1 VVNPDWWQR
10 GVVYQLYLR
19 SFADSN
25 GDGVGDLT
33 GVIGR
38 LDHLNDGTPGSLGVD
53 AILLSPMYPSP
64 GFDVG
69 YDVADYR
76 AIDPTFGTMDD
87 FTGLL
92 EAAHRRGA
100 AVIVDLVMN
109 HTSHLHPWFVASRES
124 RTGPFADWYLWRDP
138 VRRGWRGRRRRPNN
152 WVSFFGGSAWTWDP
166 GRGQFYLHTFLP
178 QQPDLNWRSPEVRA
192 AMLDMIRHWL
202 DRGVDGFRL
211 DVFNVFFK
219 DRELTSNPRR
229 WPGGI
234 RSWDRQRHLHNK
246 DQPELNEFL
255 TEFRALLDAASNRM
269 SVGEL
274 FFGDPAGAARYAA
287 PRHLVF
293 DFRLSEP
300 VWRADEL
307 AAAIDEREAA
317 FGPTRWPT
325 VVLSNHDQPRHAT
338 RFSRG
343 PERDAVAK
351 AAAVLL
357 LTLRG
362 TPFLYYGEEIGL
374 GDVRVPR
381 REIVDPPARR
391 YWPLPIW
398 RNRDASRAPL
408 PWTAEH
414 PARTW
419 MRMAP
424 DAATR
429 NVERQAATPDS
440 VLACYRQLIWLRK
453 ASPALQTGEFA
464 WEVRARSGVLAYW
477 RQVPGERVLVAINTR
492 DTRASVALPD
502 TVDWQGLLTTSPAG
516 FEQIPTTALPLRPY
530 EAVILRETP
539 RETPAD

>member
-1 VVNPDWWQR
+1 MNPDWWQR

-19 SFADSN
+19 SFADSD
-25 GDGVGDLT
+25 GDGVGDLP
-33 GVIGR
+33 GVIAH
-38 LDHLNDGTPGSLGVD
+38 LDHLNDGTPASLGVD

-69 YDVADYR
+69 YDISDYR
-76 AIDPTFGTMDD
+76 AIDPAFGAMHD
-87 FTGLL
+87 FTSLL
-92 EAAHRRGA
+92 DAAHLRGT

-124 RTGPFADWYLWRDP
+124 RTGPYADWYLWRDP
-138 VRRGWRGRRRRPNN
+138 IRRGWRGRRRPPNN
-152 WVSFFGGSAWTWDP
+152 WVSFFGGRAWTWDP
-166 GRGQFYLHTFLP
+166 GRGQYYLHTFLP
-178 QQPDLNWRSPEVRA
+178 QQPDLNWRSPDVRA
-192 AMLDMIRHWL
+192 AMLDMIGFWL
-202 DRGVDGFRL
+202 NLGVDGFRL

-219 DRELTSNPRR
+219 DRDLTSNPRHWR
-229 WPGGI
+229 GGI
-234 RSWDRQRHLHNK
+234 RRWDRQRHLHNK

-255 TEFRALLDAASNRM
+255 MEFRSLLDAAPGRM

-300 VWRADEL
+300 AWQAEAL

-317 FGPTRWPT
+317 FGPDRWPT
-325 VVLSNHDQPRHAT
+325 VVLSNHDQPRHAS

-374 GDVRVPR
+374 GNVRVPR

-391 YWPLPIW
+391 YWPLPVW
-398 RNRDASRAPL
+398 QNRDAARAPL
-408 PWTAEH
+408 PWTADR

-419 MRMAP
+419 MRSTP

-429 NVERQAATPDS
+429 NIERQAASSDS
-440 VLACYRQLIWLRK
+440 VLAFYRRLIWLRK
-453 ASPALQTGEFA
+453 SSPALQTGQFA

-477 RQVPGERVLVAINTR
+477 RTAPDDRVLVAINTR
-492 DTRASVALPD
+492 PTPAAVTLPD
-502 TVDWQGLLTTSPAG
+502 AGEWQLLLSTSPDG
-516 FEQIPTTALPLRPY
+516 VGPIQPGRVPLRAY
-530 EAVILRETP
+530 EAVILRP
-539 RETPAD
+539 NPVD

>member
-1 VVNPDWWQR
+1 VNPDWWQR

-19 SFADSN
+19 SFADSDE
-25 GDGVGDLT
+25 DGVGDLP
-33 GVIGR
+33 GVIAH

-69 YDVADYR
+69 YDVSDYR
-76 AIDPTFGTMDD
+76 AIDPAFGTMDD
-87 FTGLL
+87 FTTLL
-92 EAAHRRGA
+92 DAAHRRGT

-124 RTGPFADWYLWRDP
+124 RTGPYADWYLWRDP
-138 VRRGWRGRRRRPNN
+138 IRRGWRGRRRPPNN
-152 WVSFFGGSAWTWDP
+152 WVSFFGGRAWTWDS

-178 QQPDLNWRSPEVRA
+178 QQPDLNWRSPDVRA
-192 AMLDMIRHWL
+192 AMLDMIGFWL
-202 DRGVDGFRL
+202 NLGVDGFRL

-219 DRELTSNPRR
+219 DRDLTSNPRHWR
-229 WPGGI
+229 GGM
-234 RSWDRQRHLHNK
+234 RRWDRQRHLHNK

-255 TEFRALLDAASNRM
+255 MEFRSLLDATPGRM

-293 DFRLSEP
+293 DFRLSAPE
-300 VWRADEL
+300 WQAEAL

-317 FGPTRWPT
+317 FGPDRWPT
-325 VVLSNHDQPRHAT
+325 VVLSNHDLPRHAS

-374 GDVRVPR
+374 GNVRVPR
-381 REIVDPPARR
+381 HEIVDPPARR
-391 YWPLPIW
+391 YWPLPVW
-398 RNRDASRAPL
+398 QNRDAARAPL
-408 PWTAEH
+408 PWTAER

-419 MRMAP
+419 MRSTP

-429 NVERQAATPDS
+429 NVERQAASPDS
-440 VLACYRQLIWLRK
+440 VLACYRQLTWLRK
-453 ASPALQTGEFA
+453 SSPALQIGDFA
-464 WEVRARSGVLAYW
+464 WEVRARSGVLAFW
-477 RQVPGERVLVAINTR
+477 RTAPEDRVLVAINTR
-492 DTRASVALPD
+492 PTPGSINLPD
-502 TVDWQGLLTTSPAG
+502 DGEWQVLLSTSPDG
-516 FEQIPTTALPLRPY
+516 VRPIQPGRIPLRAY
-530 EAVILRETP
+530 EAVILRP
-539 RETPAD
+539 NPAD